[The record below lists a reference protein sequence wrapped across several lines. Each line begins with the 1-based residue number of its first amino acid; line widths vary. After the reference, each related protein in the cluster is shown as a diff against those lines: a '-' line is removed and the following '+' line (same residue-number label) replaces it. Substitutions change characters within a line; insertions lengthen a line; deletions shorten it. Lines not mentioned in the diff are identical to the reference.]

1 MLDEIAH
8 IGAKVVLAGDAKQL
22 PNLNAGGLFA
32 GIGERVQSIELC
44 DNRRQQH
51 EWEQEAL
58 RQLRDGD
65 TTAAF
70 HAYLAN
76 DRITVGHDAHHAKTL
91 LLADWWTSY
100 VAGDDAVMLAGHRA
114 DVTELNLAGHLRAD
128 AAGMLTGPTL
138 DVRGIPIQAGDKV
151 MMLRNDR
158 RLAVR
163 NGNRGVVLA
172 VDPEHHTLQVQLP
185 AASSTFPPG
194 MSTLGTSGWRMR

>member
-22 PNLNAGGLFA
+22 PEINAGGLFA
-32 GIGERVQSIELC
+32 GIGERVPSIELC

-76 DRITVGHDAHHAKTL
+76 HRITVGHDAHHAKTL
-91 LLADWWTSY
+91 LLADWWASY

-114 DVTELNLAGHLRAD
+114 DVTELKTWPGTCA
-128 AAGMLTGPTL
+128 PTL
-138 DVRGIPIQAGDKV
+138 PGCSPAPPSTC
-151 MMLRNDR
+151 
-158 RLAVR
+158 AVSR
-163 NGNRGVVLA
+163 SR
-172 VDPEHHTLQVQLP
+172 
-185 AASSTFPPG
+185 PG
-194 MSTLGTSGWRMR
+194 TR